1 MDKEISLAK
10 IVATATPTSWS
21 QAYNAG
27 KLFAVISLTTEVP
40 MEENTLNLLGKEV
53 LDNLEAEY
61 FALETKDLESIKTA
75 VIASLEKVLENV
87 KCSFVVGAISS
98 NILYTFAKNGTIEIK
113 REGKL
118 GIVLKADNQL
128 EAASGFLEDKDI
140 IILETFQFANTISQ
154 NSLLSSIDNLPVDQ
168 IAENLAPMIHEKE
181 DGGIAAIIA
190 EYKKDLPSDSAFVI
204 ETTSAKEAVLT
215 EAGEI
220 SIEQD
225 QEVESIKPAEQAK
238 RIPLSVEF
246 LRKYLDFAKNKIQ
259 NTKISPFFDRSRR
272 TVLTIAAILLLI
284 FITSIFFAVKK
295 QVDTKNKALI
305 ATYYAPALKKYDEG
319 QSLLDLNQAL
329 ARDSFYS
336 AQKLLTEGE
345 TKFSKGSSEEKQAN
359 DLLKKI
365 NDSLNQTA
373 NIKTVTPKEASAT
386 DSKILAEELKNS
398 SIQFVTKEN
407 DNIYSMD
414 SISVYKDSKSI
425 IKNAWG
431 KSGGLGV
438 FFGNIYILDKT
449 AKQILKF
456 VFTSSDYVKTNYFT
470 KDTNPDVSTANS
482 IAIDGS
488 IWVLENDGTVL
499 KFTRGASDNLSITG
513 LDKAFSSPTRIFTN
527 ADSDNIYILDNG
539 NSRIVV
545 FDKKG
550 AYKIQYQAD
559 ILKTAKDLEVIEKDK
574 KIFILNGSKIY
585 SFNQ

>member
-40 MEENTLNLLGKEV
+40 MEENTLNLLGKEI

-61 FALETKDLESIKTA
+61 FALENKDLEGIKTA

-128 EAASGFLEDKDI
+128 EEASGFLEDKDI

-190 EYKKDLPSDSAFVI
+190 EYKKDLPA
-204 ETTSAKEAVLT
+204 EVLT

-220 SIEQD
+220 PIEQY
-225 QEVESIKPAEQAK
+225 QEEAESIVPTEQAK

-259 NTKISPFFDRSRR
+259 NTKISPSFDRSKR
-272 TVLTIAAILLLI
+272 TVLTITAILLLI
-284 FITSIFFAVKK
+284 FVTSVFFAVKK
-295 QVDTKNKALI
+295 QNDTKNKSLI
-305 ATYYAPALKKYDEG
+305 AQYYIPAQKKFDEG
-319 QSLLDLNQAL
+319 QSLLDLNQSL

-336 AQKLLTEGE
+336 AQKLLLAGE
-345 TKFSKGSSEEKQAN
+345 TKFSKGSSEEKQVS

-373 NIKTVTPKEASAT
+373 NIKTVTPKEVSAS

-407 DNIYSMD
+407 ENIYSMD
-414 SISVYKDSKSI
+414 SISVFKDSKSI

-456 VFTSSDYVKTNYFT
+456 VSTSSDFVKTNYFT

-488 IWVLENDGTVL
+488 IWVLEEGGTVL

-559 ILKTAKDLEVIEKDK
+559 ILKTAKDLEVIEKSK
-574 KIFILNGSKIY
+574 KIFILSGSKIY
-585 SFNQ
+585 LINL